1 MSKLVFNRDG
11 GKTDEFG
18 HLIALMRFMQGEVIE
33 GLQVAANGTP
43 NMSVNVPYGVA
54 AIPVGSG
61 ATGYRYFVGLN
72 ATENV
77 AIPTANGSNPRN
89 DLIVLWVDKSVTPS
103 QSFTN
108 NSNNMLKISVVSGA
122 PATTPADP
130 SVAAIQAAIGAANP
144 YIILARVVTGAGV
157 TQINN
162 GNITDLRSLTS
173 VSRLLADMVAT
184 AHIQNLAVTTAKLA
198 DLAVT
203 TVKIG
208 DTQVTR
214 GKIDNDSYAVMRIK
228 ATTNTTLNT
237 GAVTPNMVTTDLSVG
252 SGLTR
257 SGSTIVIGAGISRVK
272 VSAVLIAD
280 SMSNDTYMF
289 SRLRHTRGGVSVE
302 FTSQLQRNVSGFTS
316 NSHPPYVIDVQSGD
330 IIDIRVDIGAGS
342 AVLPSDRPQWLQV
355 EVVK

>member
-33 GLQVAANGTP
+33 GLQVAANGAP
-43 NMSVNVPYGVA
+43 NMSVNVPYGIA
-54 AIPVGSG
+54 AIPTGSG
-61 ATGYRYFVGLN
+61 ATGYRYFVGLD

-130 SVAAIQAAIGAANP
+130 STAAIQAAIGAANP

-162 GNITDLRSLTS
+162 GNITDLRNLTS
-173 VSRLLADMVAT
+173 VSRLLTNQIVTAYVNDLAITSAKLADS
-184 AHIQNLAVTTAKLA
+184 AVTTAKVNNLA
-198 DLAVT
+198 IT
-203 TVKIG
+203 K
-208 DTQVTR
+208 
-214 GKIDNDSYAVMRIK
+214 GKIDFGTFVTRNDFGTISTGTQERIERGWARISGVSIANGSVTVTFSTPFVNAPQVVASFAGHTA
-228 ATTNTTLNT
+228 ATNAPYPATATDGYTDNIMVNPFSVTNT
-237 GAVTPNMVTTDLSVG
+237 GFKIGFARG
-252 SGLTR
+252 SGATFNSIHTLFANW
-257 SGSTIVIGAGISRVK
+257 VAIG
-272 VSAVLIAD
+272 
-280 SMSNDTYMF
+280 N
-289 SRLRHTRGGVSVE
+289 
-302 FTSQLQRNVSGFTS
+302 
-316 NSHPPYVIDVQSGD
+316 
-330 IIDIRVDIGAGS
+330 
-342 AVLPSDRPQWLQV
+342 
-355 EVVK
+355 